1 MAILMVHQTPRRNFP
16 CNECPVRRDNAD
28 NPQSKFPEHRWD
40 ELRATIGEADVPGL
54 LDMPMFGCHKG
65 TPGEPEEDLACAG
78 WLAAFGHRS
87 VPVRLA
93 VSFGQLD
100 PAALTP
106 GPGWPELYEDWDE
119 MAEAQQWNP
128 GDPGDHLPAE
138 CRLRVEAAD

>member
-1 MAILMVHQTPRRNFP
+1 MAEELPRRAFP

-28 NPQSKFPEHRWD
+28 NPRSKFPAERWNA
-40 ELRATIGEADVPGL
+40 LRATIGDGSGVGL

-65 TPGEPEEDLACAG
+65 TPGDAGEDLACAG

-93 VSFGQLD
+93 VCYGQLGSE
-100 PAALTP
+100 ALWP
-106 GPGWPELYEDWDE
+106 GDGWPVLYDDWDE

-128 GDPGDHLPAE
+128 GDPDGHLPAE
-138 CRLRVEAAD
+138 CRLTSGGE